1 PQENQLRQTKGK
13 TADGYNLVH
22 IRKLN
27 RVIRNSSR
35 HARQT

>member
-1 PQENQLRQTKGK
+1 
-13 TADGYNLVH
+13 VH

-27 RVIRNSSR
+27 RVIRDSSR